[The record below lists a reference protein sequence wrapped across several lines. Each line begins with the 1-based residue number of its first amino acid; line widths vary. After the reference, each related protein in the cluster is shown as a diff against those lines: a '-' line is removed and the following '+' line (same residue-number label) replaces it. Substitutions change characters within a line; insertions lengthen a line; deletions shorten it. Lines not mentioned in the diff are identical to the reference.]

1 MELTNLYNADNADK
15 ACSDYCSK
23 CKCPNLSDFS
33 PELSFDYNNQIVSFE
48 GERTKFS
55 NRAFRLLCAFIRFKD
70 IPLSVKFLH
79 DYGWPDQLVVKN
91 NLAVTI
97 SEMRINLRHTNLTI
111 ENIRGFGY
119 LLSSVVHEGEHIR
132 DSAYA

>member
-1 MELTNLYNADNADK
+1 MELPKLYNTGE

-23 CKCPNLSDFS
+23 CKSFDFS
-33 PELSFDYNNQIVSFE
+33 NCSPEFQFDLNNQIVSFKNE
-48 GERTKFS
+48 KAKLSKRG
-55 NRAFRLLCAFIRFKD
+55 FRLLCAFIRFKD
-70 IPLSVKFLH
+70 IPLSVEFLH

-97 SEMRINLRHTNLTI
+97 SEMRTNLRHTNLRI

-119 LLSSVVHEGEHIR
+119 LLSSVVNEGEHTS
-132 DSAYA
+132 DSTYE